1 MVMDYIDFIDSKDI
15 RDINRETL
23 FSPAELALLVIT
35 SMHTSVDMK
44 INALNNLISG
54 AHAWNSTGHAP
65 RKQRSTTTKYNIP
78 SKTKAVKWI
87 FSGIGSLCVFICSYS
102 VCIKIFI
109 PILNRLLR
117 LLLPCI

>member
-44 INALNNLISG
+44 INALNNLING
-54 AHAWNSTGHAP
+54 CH
-65 RKQRSTTTKYNIP
+65 
-78 SKTKAVKWI
+78 
-87 FSGIGSLCVFICSYS
+87 
-102 VCIKIFI
+102 
-109 PILNRLLR
+109 
-117 LLLPCI
+117 